1 MSHNERMSTVLSLR
15 AVTKRYWRRG
25 PWVLSGADLSL
36 EGGSLTSIEGANGS
50 GKSTLLR
57 IAAGV
62 TSPSGGTAVVPSKVG
77 YVPERQAGRCKFSG
91 AEYLTHMGRIR
102 GLDPDRARRT
112 GAELLTRLGVRP
124 GPEVSWNDLSKG
136 NRQKVVVAQAFLGR
150 LDAVILDE
158 PYSGLD
164 DEARAALSQLIV
176 EARTHGTSVLMS
188 SHDTPADIS
197 RSYRIVGGRLEQGT
211 DAHSTKGQIVRV
223 ELVHRGNGNG
233 SDELTQRSDVV
244 KWEVTSEGSR
254 LVLNVVLT
262 DGDNLLRAALDL
274 GWSVR
279 SLIPIALSGSD

>member
-164 DEARAALSQLIV
+164 DEARAGTLP
-176 EARTHGTSVLMS
+176 TH
-188 SHDTPADIS
+188 
-197 RSYRIVGGRLEQGT
+197 RR
-211 DAHSTKGQIVRV
+211 
-223 ELVHRGNGNG
+223 G
-233 SDELTQRSDVV
+233 SDPRNLCLDEQPRHSCGHKPELPDRRGSPRTRNRRTFD
-244 KWEVTSEGSR
+244 EGPNRASR
-254 LVLNVVLT
+254 A
-262 DGDNLLRAALDL
+262 GPSR
-274 GWSVR
+274 
-279 SLIPIALSGSD
+279 